1 MYLLYITENN
11 TSFFPSNLVV
21 ILSKSSVL
29 VTRPGCY
36 RDEVLVRDRRTEVMA
51 KPKKISI
58 GNVCPV
64 CKASISKRDSRVHV
78 IWHYMD
84 ELKEIAS
91 VFPDPRQCG
100 WCPYSNPKVEKMA
113 KHLALGHSKLDELLG
128 DQELLA
134 RKQII
139 AANKPQ
145 KVNFAQL
152 NSSMMMGGQS

>member
-1 MYLLYITENN
+1 MVE
-11 TSFFPSNLVV
+11 

-58 GNVCPV
+58 GDVCPV

-152 NSSMMMGGQS
+152 NSSMMMGGQSS